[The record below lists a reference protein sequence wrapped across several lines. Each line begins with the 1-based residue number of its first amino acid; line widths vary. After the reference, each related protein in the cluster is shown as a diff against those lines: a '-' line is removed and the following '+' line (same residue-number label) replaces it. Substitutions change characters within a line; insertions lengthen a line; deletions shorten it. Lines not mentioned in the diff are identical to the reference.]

1 MSTSTLPGESSL
13 AARMARAIGAIQIIV
28 HTSYGYGTPAERV
41 AAVQDVLARNGFTVA
56 ENGDPS

>member
-1 MSTSTLPGESSL
+1 MSTRTLTDETSL

-28 HTSYGYGTPAERV
+28 HSTYGYGSPGERV
-41 AAVQDVLARNGFTVA
+41 AAVREALARNGLAIA